1 MVLKNNSFYI
11 DIIRGNFSEKYKMEI
26 NKLEN
31 LYYLNSLEKYL
42 QDAMQFV
49 EQLLKIQE
57 EIINNR
63 KSFKKTL
70 VEKVENELY

>member
-1 MVLKNNSFYI
+1 
-11 DIIRGNFSEKYKMEI
+11 MEI

>member
-49 EQLLKIQE
+49 E
-57 EIINNR
+57 
-63 KSFKKTL
+63 
-70 VEKVENELY
+70 